1 MIRSDAQRE
10 IRFNP
15 AWQLTVV
22 PDETVRAAHFAPQ
35 TLAQVQAGGYLTV
48 PAAVPG
54 NFELDLERAGIL
66 FTRNRSRIGREI
78 TLMLITPS
86 DQVPNVEGG
95 GDDA

>member
-1 MIRSDAQRE
+1 MVITISREYGAYGRSVAKALSQKLGIDK
-10 IRFNP
+10 
-15 AWQLTVV
+15 
-22 PDETVRAAHFAPQ
+22 
-35 TLAQVQAGGYLTV
+35 
-48 PAAVPG
+48 PG
-54 NFELDLERAGIL
+54 QILSGKLRRKRLDLERAGIL